1 MHIKP
6 TVLTMELNEL
16 TRASHEAAVASGFW
30 PDGKRNTGEALM
42 LAVSE
47 LGEAMEAHRRG
58 ARANLA
64 AYDLNAKDEPVDAP
78 FHEDPVE
85 VSNKHLFEYYVKD
98 TLEDELAD
106 AVIRIA
112 DLCGG
117 LGIDLGRHVRMKM
130 EYNRTRG
137 KLHGKLY

>member
-1 MHIKP
+1 MD
-6 TVLTMELNEL
+6 LNEL
-16 TRASHEAAVASGFW
+16 TRASHAAAVESGFW

-42 LAVSE
+42 LAVTE

-58 ARANLA
+58 HRANMA
-64 AYDLNAKDEPVDAP
+64 AYAMNADATAPVDAP
-78 FHEDPVE
+78 LPDGADIFDA
-85 VSNKHLFEYYVKD
+85 SNKDVFESYVKD
-98 TLEDELAD
+98 SLEDELAD

-117 LGIDLGRHVRMKM
+117 LGINLGLHVRMKM

-137 KLHGKLY
+137 KLHGKAY